1 MFFFLRV
8 FFVKKEEKNKM
19 TELMQKYIEEKIAS
33 AVNAE
38 RENISVRLLNKT
50 ALTDKEISEITG
62 LSKGYVESLRDDE

>member
-1 MFFFLRV
+1 
-8 FFVKKEEKNKM
+8 M

-50 ALTDKEISEITG
+50 ALTGEPPIT
-62 LSKGYVESLRDDE
+62 

>member
-1 MFFFLRV
+1 MLSFLRV
-8 FFVKKEEKNKM
+8 FFVKKRGKYM

-62 LSKGYVESLRDDE
+62 LSKGYIESLRDE